1 MVETGEQVDILSLV
15 LECLDC
21 TVCRSSKCKLPV
33 MVRFTDAKYKRKTRV
48 RNTDTG
54 VIRLYVGTNNR
65 EVADIVQKKK
75 K

>member
-1 MVETGEQVDILSLV
+1 
-15 LECLDC
+15 
-21 TVCRSSKCKLPV
+21 

-75 K
+75 KVRKIIEKKFFI